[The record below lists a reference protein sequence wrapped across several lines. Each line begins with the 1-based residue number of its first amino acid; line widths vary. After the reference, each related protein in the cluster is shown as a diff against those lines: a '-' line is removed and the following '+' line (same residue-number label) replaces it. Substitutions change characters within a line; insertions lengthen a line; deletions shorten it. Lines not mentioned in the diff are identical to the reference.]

1 MYLKHSN
8 HTSWFKKIALLG
20 SGDAKTFSLALALA
34 PHTSYLVKLSQ
45 PNILSNVTSPHYI
58 SLQFAPESARYLL
71 AAGRREEA
79 LETLRKAAK
88 MNGKSL
94 PRGTLVETQKVCI
107 F

>member
-1 MYLKHSN
+1 M
-8 HTSWFKKIALLG
+8 
-20 SGDAKTFSLALALA
+20 
-34 PHTSYLVKLSQ
+34 
-45 PNILSNVTSPHYI
+45 
-58 SLQFAPESARYLL
+58 QFAPESARYLL

-94 PRGTLVETQKVCI
+94 PRGTLVESQKVYI

>member
-1 MYLKHSN
+1 MY
-8 HTSWFKKIALLG
+8 
-20 SGDAKTFSLALALA
+20 
-34 PHTSYLVKLSQ
+34 
-45 PNILSNVTSPHYI
+45 

-79 LETLRKAAK
+79 IETLRKAAK

-94 PRGTLVETQKVCI
+94 PRGTLVESQKVCT